1 MGGVGAGKNHGW
13 TRGYLQVEFVENTLI
28 FIEFTQTLIKIVC
41 HVENL
46 HGALGVSHI
55 PNLHCKIVARENVVI
70 AARCKLRS
78 CKGANNVCKKVALG
92 TIFFLLESQRVFL
105 DTSGLS
111 QVADAN
117 VSLTRGVDKLV
128 RVVRM
133 ELCISYYF
141 WQVSSIWRLDINQT
155 VSCPIIL
162 HIP

>member
-13 TRGYLQVEFVENTLI
+13 TRGYLQVEFVEDTLI
-28 FIEFTQTLIKIVC
+28 FIKFAQTLVKIVC

-55 PNLHCKIVARENVVI
+55 PDLHCKIVAREDVVV
-70 AARCKLRS
+70 AARRELRP
-78 CKGANNVCKKVALG
+78 CKGANDVSEKVALG

-117 VSLTRGVDKLV
+117 VSLTRAVDKLV

-133 ELCISYYF
+133 ELCISYDF
-141 WQVSSIWRLDINQT
+141 WQVSRVWRLDIN
-155 VSCPIIL
+155 
-162 HIP
+162 